1 MRKKL
6 ITGLL
11 ALLLVFSSGLA
22 TYASDYQIL
31 NPNRK
36 AYSTRNKVVL
46 LNGRAP
52 TNTRVII
59 DLYGT
64 TDLTRRNFNLGNL
77 PRNRDYIRRSST
89 ETRSGNMGYFQKEL
103 NLTPGV
109 NKINV
114 SFRSLRGGQTR
125 ASEEIIVY
133 VYDHARLMGQ
143 RTLIRF
149 R

>member
-1 MRKKL
+1 MKKKL
-6 ITGLL
+6 IAGLL
-11 ALLLVFSSGLA
+11 ALILVFTSGLA
-22 TYASDYQIL
+22 IYASDYQIL
-31 NPNRK
+31 NPNKK

-52 TNTRVII
+52 TNTRLII

-64 TDLTRRNFNLGNL
+64 TDLTRRNFNLANL
-77 PRNRDYIRRSST
+77 PGEEDYIKRLTT
-89 ETRSGNMGYFQKEL
+89 ETKSGNMGYFQKEL
-103 NLTPGV
+103 DLTPGV

-114 SFRSLRGGQTR
+114 SFRNLSGRSNKE
-125 ASEEIIVY
+125 SEEIIVY
-133 VYDHARLMGQ
+133 VYDHSRLIDQ